1 MPQISEVMVGPVITI
16 DQDDTALNAAEMM
29 RDNDTGDVV
38 VTQDGHLIGILTDR
52 DITVRVV
59 AEGREPETA
68 VREIC
73 SGDPVTLSPDDDLDR
88 AVELMSENAIRRLP
102 VCEGNQVVGFISLG
116 DVALHT
122 EAEAA
127 LTDISSA
134 PSNN

>member
-16 DQDDTALNAAEMM
+16 DQDEPALNAAEMM

-38 VTQDGHLIGILTDR
+38 VTNDGRLVGILTDR

-59 AEGREPETA
+59 AEGRDPETA

-73 SGDPVTLSPDDDLDR
+73 SGDLVTVSPDDDLKR
-88 AVELMSENAIRRLP
+88 AADLMSENAIRRLP
-102 VCEGNQVVGFISLG
+102 VCEGSQVVGFISLG
-116 DVALHT
+116 DVALHSD
-122 EAEAA
+122 AEAT